1 MADTAPNNVAPKTLT
16 PKALVV
22 MGVSSSGKS
31 SIGKALADRLGWR
44 FADGD
49 DFHPPANVEKQRAG
63 QPLTDEDRWPWLQSI
78 ADEIDHVTADG
89 GRLVVACS
97 ALKRV
102 YRDLLLHG
110 RHDIRIVYLD
120 GARELIAKRMAAR
133 KNHFMPPSLLDSQF
147 RTLEIPGP
155 DERPITVSID
165 DNIDGIVDVI
175 TKQLPA

>member
-1 MADTAPNNVAPKTLT
+1 MSEVKPT
-16 PKALVV
+16 ALVV

-49 DFHPPANVEKQRAG
+49 DFHPKANVEKQRAG
-63 QPLTDEDRWPWLQSI
+63 QALTDEDRWPWLQSI
-78 ADEIDHVTADG
+78 ADEIDRATAEG

-97 ALKRV
+97 ALKHV
-102 YRDLLLHG
+102 YRDILIHG
-110 RHDIRIVYLD
+110 RRDIRIVYLD
-120 GARELIAKRMAAR
+120 GSRELIGERMAAR

-147 RTLEIPGP
+147 KTLEVPGV

-165 DNIDGIVDVI
+165 DDVDGIVDAI
-175 TKQLPA
+175 TKQLPT

>member
-1 MADTAPNNVAPKTLT
+1 MSDPAPN
-16 PKALVV
+16 ALIV

-78 ADEIDHVTADG
+78 ADEIDRVAADG
-89 GRLVVACS
+89 GKLVVACS

-102 YRDLLLHG
+102 YRELLVHG

-120 GARELIAKRMAAR
+120 GSKELIGKRMAAR

-147 RTLEIPGP
+147 KTLEVPGP
-155 DERPITVSID
+155 DEHVIAVSID
-165 DNIDGIVDVI
+165 DDVDGIVEAI
-175 TKQLPA
+175 TKQLPN

>member
-1 MADTAPNNVAPKTLT
+1 MSDPAPN
-16 PKALVV
+16 ALIV

-31 SIGKALADRLGWR
+31 SIGKALAERLGWR

-63 QPLTDEDRWPWLQSI
+63 QALTDEDRWPWLQSI
-78 ADEIDHVTADG
+78 ADEIDRVTAEG
-89 GRLVVACS
+89 GKLVVACS

-102 YRDLLLHG
+102 YRDLLVHG

-120 GARELIAKRMAAR
+120 GSRELIAKRMAAR

-147 RTLEIPGP
+147 KTLEMPGT
-155 DERPITVSID
+155 DERVIAVSID
-165 DNIDGIVDVI
+165 DDIDGIVAAI
-175 TKQLPA
+175 AKQLPT

>member
-1 MADTAPNNVAPKTLT
+1 MSDPAPN
-16 PKALVV
+16 ALIV

-31 SIGKALADRLGWR
+31 SIGKALAERLGWR

-49 DFHPPANVEKQRAG
+49 DFHPKANVEKQRAG

-78 ADEIDHVTADG
+78 ADEIDRVTAEDG
-89 GRLVVACS
+89 KLVVACS

-102 YRDLLLHG
+102 YRELLVHG

-120 GARELIAKRMAAR
+120 GSKELIAKRMAAR

-147 RTLEIPGP
+147 KTLEVPGA
-155 DERPITVSID
+155 DERVIRVSID
-165 DNIDGIVDVI
+165 DDIDGIVDAI
-175 TKQLPA
+175 TKQLPD

>member
-1 MADTAPNNVAPKTLT
+1 MSDPSPN
-16 PKALVV
+16 ALVV

-31 SIGKALADRLGWR
+31 TIAKALADRLGWR

-49 DFHPPANVEKQRAG
+49 DFHPKANVEKQRAG
-63 QPLTDEDRWPWLQSI
+63 QPLTDDDRWPWLQSI
-78 ADEIDHVTADG
+78 ADEIDRVTAEG
-89 GRLVVACS
+89 GKLVVACS

-110 RHDIRIVYLD
+110 RHDIRIVYLN
-120 GARELIAKRMAAR
+120 GSKELIARRMAAR

-147 RTLEIPGP
+147 RTLEVPGP

-165 DNIDGIVDVI
+165 DDIDGIVDAI
-175 TKQLPA
+175 IKQLPT

>member
-1 MADTAPNNVAPKTLT
+1 
-16 PKALVV
+16 

-31 SIGKALADRLGWR
+31 SIGKALAERLGWR

-63 QPLTDEDRWPWLQSI
+63 QALTDEDRWPWLQSI
-78 ADEIDHVTADG
+78 ADEIDRVTAEG
-89 GRLVVACS
+89 GKLVVACS

-102 YRDLLLHG
+102 YRDLLVHG

-120 GARELIAKRMAAR
+120 GSRELIAKRMAAR

-147 RTLEIPGP
+147 KTLEMPGT
-155 DERPITVSID
+155 DERVIAVSID
-165 DNIDGIVDVI
+165 DDIDGIVAAI
-175 TKQLPA
+175 AKQLPT

>member
-1 MADTAPNNVAPKTLT
+1 VSDPAPN
-16 PKALVV
+16 ALIV

-78 ADEIDHVTADG
+78 ADEIDRVAADG
-89 GRLVVACS
+89 GKLVVACS

-102 YRDLLLHG
+102 YRELLVHG

-120 GARELIAKRMAAR
+120 GSKELIGKRMAAR

-147 RTLEIPGP
+147 KTLEVPGP
-155 DERPITVSID
+155 DEHVIAVSID
-165 DNIDGIVDVI
+165 DDVDGIVEAI
-175 TKQLPA
+175 TKQLPN

>member
-1 MADTAPNNVAPKTLT
+1 MSDPSPN
-16 PKALVV
+16 ALVV

-31 SIGKALADRLGWR
+31 TIAKALADRLGWR

-49 DFHPPANVEKQRAG
+49 DFHPRANVEKQRAG

-78 ADEIDHVTADG
+78 ADEIDRVTAEG
-89 GRLVVACS
+89 GKLVVACS

-110 RHDIRIVYLD
+110 RHDIRIVYLN
-120 GARELIAKRMAAR
+120 GSKELIARRMAAR

-147 RTLEIPGP
+147 RTLEVPGP

-165 DNIDGIVDVI
+165 DDIDGIVDAI
-175 TKQLPA
+175 TKQLPT

>member
-1 MADTAPNNVAPKTLT
+1 MSDPSPN
-16 PKALVV
+16 ALVV

-31 SIGKALADRLGWR
+31 TIAKALADRLGWH

-49 DFHPPANVEKQRAG
+49 DFHPKANVEKQRAG
-63 QPLTDEDRWPWLQSI
+63 QPLTDDDRWPWLQSI
-78 ADEIDHVTADG
+78 ADEIDRVTAEG
-89 GRLVVACS
+89 GKLVVACS

-110 RHDIRIVYLD
+110 RHDIRIVYLN
-120 GARELIAKRMAAR
+120 GSKELIARRMAAR

-147 RTLEIPGP
+147 RTLEVPGP

-165 DNIDGIVDVI
+165 DDIDGIVDAI
-175 TKQLPA
+175 IKQLPT

>member
-1 MADTAPNNVAPKTLT
+1 MSDPAPN
-16 PKALVV
+16 ALIV

-78 ADEIDHVTADG
+78 ADEIDRVTAEG

-102 YRDLLLHG
+102 YRELLVHG

-120 GARELIAKRMAAR
+120 GSKDLIGKRMAAR
-133 KNHFMPPSLLDSQF
+133 QNHFMPPSLLDSQF
-147 RTLEIPGP
+147 KTLEVPGP
-155 DERPITVSID
+155 DERVITVSID
-165 DNIDGIVDVI
+165 DDIDGIVDAI
-175 TKQLPA
+175 TKQLPS

>member
-1 MADTAPNNVAPKTLT
+1 VSDPAPN
-16 PKALVV
+16 ALIV

-31 SIGKALADRLGWR
+31 SIGKALAERLGWR

-63 QPLTDEDRWPWLQSI
+63 QALTDEDRWPWLQSI
-78 ADEIDHVTADG
+78 ADEIDRVTAEG
-89 GRLVVACS
+89 GKLVVACS

-102 YRDLLLHG
+102 YRDLLVHG

-120 GARELIAKRMAAR
+120 GSRELIAKRMAAR

-147 RTLEIPGP
+147 KTLEMPGT
-155 DERPITVSID
+155 DERVIAVSID
-165 DNIDGIVDVI
+165 DDIDGIVAAI
-175 TKQLPA
+175 AKQLPT

>member
-1 MADTAPNNVAPKTLT
+1 MSDTSPN
-16 PKALVV
+16 ALVV

-31 SIGKALADRLGWR
+31 TIARALADRLGWR

-49 DFHPPANVEKQRAG
+49 DFHPKANVEKQRAG

-78 ADEIDHVTADG
+78 ADEIDRVTAGG

-97 ALKRV
+97 ALKRA

-120 GARELIAKRMAAR
+120 GSRELIAKRMAMR

-147 RTLEIPGP
+147 MTLEIPGP

-165 DNIDGIVDVI
+165 NDIDGIVDAI
-175 TKQLPA
+175 AKQLPT

>member
-1 MADTAPNNVAPKTLT
+1 MSDPAPN
-16 PKALVV
+16 ALIV

-31 SIGKALADRLGWR
+31 SIGKALAERLGWR

-49 DFHPPANVEKQRAG
+49 DFHPKANVEKQRAG

-78 ADEIDHVTADG
+78 ADEIDRVTAEG
-89 GRLVVACS
+89 GKLVVACS

-102 YRDLLLHG
+102 YRELLVHG

-120 GARELIAKRMAAR
+120 GSKELIAKRMAAR

-147 RTLEIPGP
+147 KTLEVPGN
-155 DERPITVSID
+155 DERVIRVSID
-165 DNIDGIVDVI
+165 DDIDGIVDAI
-175 TKQLPA
+175 TKQLPS